1 MKKTGTIIA
10 FVIGFLMQPFWG
22 VLILTSANSSNS
34 VNPWLLRA
42 MRITCPLFGVSGVLF
57 TSLTTGILYAFV
69 YWSIISMWRAF
80 KRSSIPTQSS

>member
-69 YWSIISMWRAF
+69 YWSIISTWRALR
-80 KRSSIPTQSS
+80 KTSTPAQPS